1 MNNMNIHGTFSGT
14 KEAMNSTVRG
24 FEVFAKRQNDFVQN
38 INTITQS
45 YSSLAEVARRY
56 YENNTRLFEAVDSFN
71 RNVNAFLEYNLDYS
85 KMFSALTSVLE
96 SMEDGSN
103 HDFEEIV
110 DKTADQYESDS
121 DYEEEIIEEIKDVKN
136 QQNEKRKEFSAILK
150 KILLYFLFVLMPI
163 MIDNGIQTVLQNN
176 PPEVNQYYIQNV
188 TNTIAEEG
196 YNIDELDGYGYRIVS
211 EDSMPRQKP
220 DRSSRVTGHL
230 KKGDVVRV
238 VGKYKKWLEI
248 TWVDIEGNE
257 TYGWIQNY
265 RLTGFAGED

>member
-1 MNNMNIHGTFSGT
+1 MSFSCDHSAVDFDAMNNAIKGL
-14 KEAMNSTVRG
+14 EAFTQN
-24 FEVFAKRQNDFVQN
+24 QNDFVRK

-45 YSSLAEVARRY
+45 YSSLGEVARRY
-56 YENNTRLFEAVDSFN
+56 YENNTGILEAVDSYN
-71 RNVNAFLEYNLDYS
+71 KNVSAYLEHNLDYS
-85 KMFSALTSVLE
+85 KIISALTSVLE
-96 SMEDGSN
+96 SMEDADDY
-103 HDFEEIV
+103 DFEEIV
-110 DKTADQYESDS
+110 DKTANQYKSDS
-121 DYEEEIIEEIKDVKN
+121 DHEEEIIDEIKDSKN

-163 MIDNGIQTVLQNN
+163 MIDNGIQMVLHNN
-176 PPEVNQYYIQNV
+176 PPEINQYYVQNV
-188 TNTIAEEG
+188 TNIIADEG
-196 YNIDELDGYGYRIVS
+196 YDIDELDGYGYRIVS

-238 VGKYKKWLEI
+238 VGKYKKWVEI

-265 RLTGFAGED
+265 RLTGFVID